1 MDRRPYAVRY
11 AVWRCLC
18 ELKGALLM
26 SWYWIVLIG
35 LAAFALGFTVALF
48 WLREVVRHIRRKQL
62 DFTGTS
68 TYTQMNPYL

>member
-1 MDRRPYAVRY
+1 
-11 AVWRCLC
+11 
-18 ELKGALLM
+18 M

-35 LAAFALGFTVALF
+35 LAAFALGFTAALF
-48 WLREVVRHIRRKQL
+48 WLREVVRHIRRKEL

>member
-35 LAAFALGFTVALF
+35 LIAFSLGFVAALF
-48 WLREVVRHIRRKQL
+48 WLRDVVRRTKRKGL

-68 TYTQMNPYL
+68 YTQMNPYL